1 MNKASSCL
9 ITYAERIMLT
19 QTKSYATLKDH
30 AKRLGDIKLADLIYD
45 AARAR
50 QLVFASD
57 DLEVDIA
64 RQHIDMAALEALLG
78 LAEDANIAAKRDA
91 MFAGDAINKSENR
104 PVVHAALRNPETRAS
119 ARYQKMMT
127 FAEHTRK
134 AGAYDYIINIG
145 IGGSD
150 LGPAMVAMA
159 LAPFASGAR
168 VHYVSNVDPSHLHD
182 VLAGCAAPRSLVIV
196 TSKTFTT
203 AETMRNASLAK
214 SWLEA
219 GGGDSNKQMV
229 AVTAA
234 ANKAADWGIDP
245 AQIFDFE
252 AGVGGRYSLW
262 SAVGL
267 PVMLAIGADQF
278 ATFLQGGASMDVH
291 FKTAPLAENIPVL
304 LGLLRVWNRNFL
316 GYATHGIMPYDQRLA
331 RVPAWAQ
338 QLEMESNGKSVS
350 RDGDALDY
358 ATAPVIWGEAGTG
371 CQHSFFQAL
380 HQGRDIVP
388 LDIIFPRHPVGLHL
402 ADAWPDNS
410 WQDSHQVLV
419 VNALAQA
426 EALAFG
432 RENTEQPH
440 KSFAGGRP
448 STVMSWDQTTPFALG
463 RLLALYEHVT
473 IVSGFLWDVNSF
485 DQWGVELGKEMATS
499 FEAHLKAGTIPDG
512 MSPTAANLL
521 ARLAAQE

>member
-1 MNKASSCL
+1 
-9 ITYAERIMLT
+9 MLT
-19 QTKSYATLKDH
+19 QTTSYELLRDH
-30 AKRLGDIKLADLIYD
+30 ATRLGAVKLADLIHD
-45 AARAR
+45 AARA
-50 QLVFASD
+50 QNMVFTSD

-64 RQHIDMAALEALLG
+64 RQHIDSAAFDALLT
-78 LAEDANIAAKRDA
+78 LAVEAKIADKRDA
-91 MFAGDAINKSENR
+91 MFAGAAINKSENR
-104 PVVHAALRNPETRAS
+104 PVVHADLRSPATRTS
-119 ARYQKMMT
+119 ARYQKMVD
-127 FAEHTRK
+127 FAEATRS
-134 AGAYDYIINIG
+134 AGAYDDIINIG

-182 VLAGCAAPRSLVIV
+182 VLVRCKAPRSLVIV

-203 AETMRNASLAK
+203 AETMRNARLAQ
-214 SWLEA
+214 SWLDM
-219 GGGDSNKQMV
+219 GGGDSKSQMA

-234 ANKAADWGIDP
+234 ADKAADWGIDP

-278 ATFLQGGASMDVH
+278 ALFLDGGASMDTH
-291 FKTAPLAENIPVL
+291 FKTAPLAKNIPVL
-304 LGLLRVWNRNFL
+304 LGLLRIWNRNFL
-316 GYATHGIMPYDQRLA
+316 GYPTHGIMPYDQRLA
-331 RVPAWAQ
+331 RMPAWAQ

-350 RDGDALDY
+350 RDGEMLGY

-380 HQGRDIVP
+380 HQGHDIVP
-388 LDIIFPRHPVGLHL
+388 LDILFPRHPVGLHL
-402 ADAWPDNS
+402 ADSWPDDSLPDDS
-410 WQDSHQVLV
+410 WQNSHQVLM

-426 EALAFG
+426 EALALG
-432 RENTEQPH
+432 RENAELPH
-440 KSFAGGRP
+440 KNFAGGRP
-448 STVMSWDQTTPFALG
+448 STVLSWHQTTPFALG

-499 FEAHLKAGTIPDG
+499 FEAHLKAGTIPAG
-512 MSPTAANLL
+512 MSPTAADLL
-521 ARLAAQE
+521 ARLAVKK